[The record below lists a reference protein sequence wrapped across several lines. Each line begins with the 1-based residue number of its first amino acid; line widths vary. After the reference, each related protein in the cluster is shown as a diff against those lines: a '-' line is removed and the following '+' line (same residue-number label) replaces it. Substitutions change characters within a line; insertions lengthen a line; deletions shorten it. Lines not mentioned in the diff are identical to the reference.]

1 MTAEKEDV
9 MKKKKWFFLII
20 LTALFFVLG
29 ACGRSADFGG
39 GTAGDG
45 TQNTIVADQ
54 TNRKI
59 VYYVRMSLKTKKIG
73 AAKEELI
80 EQGNGFGGYI
90 FEQNEV
96 FDDGNYSE
104 VYLVFKIPTAKLEVV
119 VSAIGEKGKVSSKNI
134 TAKDINTEYV
144 DAQATKGALLS
155 RREALEALLGDA
167 TLAAADK
174 ITVIREIADVDTQL
188 QAIELQL
195 KNYDSLVDY
204 STVSLRISEE
214 SSVWEVI
221 GVVFFVLVIVGMFVA
236 VVVLGVKLSN
246 ERRRKRSD
254 GTAK

>member
-1 MTAEKEDV
+1 M
-9 MKKKKWFFLII
+9 
-20 LTALFFVLG
+20 
-29 ACGRSADFGG
+29 
-39 GTAGDG
+39 
-45 TQNTIVADQ
+45 
-54 TNRKI
+54 
-59 VYYVRMSLKTKKIG
+59 
-73 AAKEELI
+73 
-80 EQGNGFGGYI
+80 
-90 FEQNEV
+90 
-96 FDDGNYSE
+96 
-104 VYLVFKIPTAKLEVV
+104 
-119 VSAIGEKGKVSSKNI
+119 
-134 TAKDINTEYV
+134 

-246 ERRRKRSD
+246 ERRRKKGD

>member
-29 ACGRSADFGG
+29 ACGSSADFGG

-104 VYLVFKIPTAKLEVV
+104 VYLVFKIPTAKLDEF

-134 TAKDINTEYV
+134 TAKDITTEYV
-144 DAQATKGALLS
+144 DAQATKSALLS
-155 RREALEALLGDA
+155 RKEALEALLGDA

-174 ITVIREIADVDTQL
+174 ITVI

-195 KNYDSLVDY
+195 KNYDALVDY

-246 ERRRKRSD
+246 ERRRKKGD

>member
-29 ACGRSADFGG
+29 ACGSSADFGG

-104 VYLVFKIPTAKLEVV
+104 VYLVFKIPTAKLDEF

-134 TAKDINTEYV
+134 TAKDITTEYV
-144 DAQATKGALLS
+144 TPRRQKALCFPEKKLWRLCSVTRRWPRQTK
-155 RREALEALLGDA
+155 
-167 TLAAADK
+167 
-174 ITVIREIADVDTQL
+174 
-188 QAIELQL
+188 
-195 KNYDSLVDY
+195 
-204 STVSLRISEE
+204 
-214 SSVWEVI
+214 
-221 GVVFFVLVIVGMFVA
+221 
-236 VVVLGVKLSN
+236 
-246 ERRRKRSD
+246 
-254 GTAK
+254 